1 MATLTELR
9 ARRDRLIAAQAS
21 GNRVVQ
27 AGDKRIEK
35 FGPGELDEAIRR
47 IDREIAAA
55 GGSGVRRRLKP
66 IMVKD
71 L

>member
-9 ARRDRLIAAQAS
+9 ARREKLLSVQAS

-27 AGDKRIEK
+27 AGDKRVER
-35 FGPGELDEAIRR
+35 FGPGEIDEAIRR
-47 IDREIAAA
+47 LDREIAAM
-55 GGSGVRRRLKP
+55 GGTVRRIKT